1 MVYSGMLI
9 AFLGFGV
16 WAHHMFAVGM
26 GPIADTVFGV
36 TTMLIAI
43 PTGVKIFN
51 WIFTMWGGELRFT
64 TAMKFAITLV
74 GLFTVGGISGVMHAS
89 PPADLQQTDTYFI
102 VAHFHYVLVAGS
114 MMGLFGGV
122 YYYFP
127 KFTGRLLDETL
138 GSWHFWLFFIG
149 VNLTFFPMHFS
160 GLYGMPRRIY
170 RYDAGQGWEI
180 FNLLSSIGVAFQI
193 LGVGAGFWNFLWSRK
208 HGAIAGNDPWGA
220 PTLEWSIPSPPP
232 DYNFARI
239 PTVTSRYPL
248 WDVKS
253 PGLTSDVPH
262 SRDGERRV
270 DVDVGGHHAGKVDR
284 AIGNPAGGPVYAG
297 GRTEGATPIRPVPP
311 RRLPTA
317 RELGI
322 PMPNPSIKPL
332 FVALFMTLMFASLI
346 AIHKDKLHLS
356 IALVIL
362 FAGAMTASLYG
373 WLLTPL
379 EDEH

>member
-1 MVYSGMLI
+1 
-9 AFLGFGV
+9 
-16 WAHHMFAVGM
+16 
-26 GPIADTVFGV
+26 
-36 TTMLIAI
+36 
-43 PTGVKIFN
+43 
-51 WIFTMWGGELRFT
+51 
-64 TAMKFAITLV
+64 
-74 GLFTVGGISGVMHAS
+74 
-89 PPADLQQTDTYFI
+89 
-102 VAHFHYVLVAGS
+102 
-114 MMGLFGGV
+114 
-122 YYYFP
+122 
-127 KFTGRLLDETL
+127 
-138 GSWHFWLFFIG
+138 
-149 VNLTFFPMHFS
+149 
-160 GLYGMPRRIY
+160 MPRRIY
-170 RYDAGQGWEI
+170 RYDVGQGWET

-208 HGAIAGNDPWGA
+208 HGVIAGDDPWGA

-239 PTVTSRYPL
+239 PTITSRYPL

-253 PGLTSDVPH
+253 PGLTSEVPH
-262 SRDGERRV
+262 T
-270 DVDVGGHHAGKVDR
+270 R
-284 AIGNPAGGPVYAG
+284 A
-297 GRTEGATPIRPVPP
+297 PIRPVPP

-356 IALVIL
+356 IVLVIL